1 MATNINDLLATV
13 QAKVQEQQA
22 CSDSDDK
29 EAKKRATDV
38 TKVALHNLF
47 HVVSEARKEE
57 MPEQT
62 RKEVDAA
69 LVADAEPLKWP
80 LLHALK
86 NCSLYRAFLGLPQT
100 MEQTRRFL
108 TTISTNKIT
117 ELLQDGLCK
126 DITTLTCNNANAQT
140 LTLQWVEQVLEFMS
154 GAGRFKK
161 DLGGFELKG
170 TNKQKLKTA
179 MNQVK
184 KSLKAAAVQQTK
196 AKTQPSSVGANNN
209 NNKTS
214 SGEVGDRDIRL
225 VDREREAARA
235 SGMASMVDQALS
247 LSSSSGRTGP
257 R

>member
-1 MATNINDLLATV
+1 M
-13 QAKVQEQQA
+13 
-22 CSDSDDK
+22 
-29 EAKKRATDV
+29 
-38 TKVALHNLF
+38 
-47 HVVSEARKEE
+47 EE
-57 MPEQT
+57 
-62 RKEVDAA
+62 
-69 LVADAEPLKWP
+69 
-80 LLHALK
+80 
-86 NCSLYRAFLGLPQT
+86 
-100 MEQTRRFL
+100 TRRFL

-126 DITTLTCNNANAQT
+126 NITTCNNAQ
-140 LTLQWVEQVLEFMS
+140 TLQWVEQVLDFMS

-184 KSLKAAAVQQTK
+184 KSLKASATAQQTK
-196 AKTQPSSVGANNN
+196 AQPSSVGANNN
-209 NNKTS
+209 NTS
-214 SGEVGDRDIRL
+214 SGNFADRDIRL

-247 LSSSSGRTGP
+247 SSSGRTGP

>member
-1 MATNINDLLATV
+1 MAINDLLATV

-22 CSDSDDK
+22 CSNSDDK
-29 EAKKRATDV
+29 EAKDRAKDA

-47 HVVSEARKEE
+47 HVVSEARKED

-126 DITTLTCNNANAQT
+126 DIITCNNAQ
-140 LTLQWVEQVLEFMS
+140 TLQWVEQVLDFMS

-184 KSLKAAAVQQTK
+184 KSLKAATAQQTK
-196 AKTQPSSVGANNN
+196 AQPSSVGANNN
-209 NNKTS
+209 NTS
-214 SGEVGDRDIRL
+214 SGNFTDRDIRL

-247 LSSSSGRTGP
+247 SSSGRMGP